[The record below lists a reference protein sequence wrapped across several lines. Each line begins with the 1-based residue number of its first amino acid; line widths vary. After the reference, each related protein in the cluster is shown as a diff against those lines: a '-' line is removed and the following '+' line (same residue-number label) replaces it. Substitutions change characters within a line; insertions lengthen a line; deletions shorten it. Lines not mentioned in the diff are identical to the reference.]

1 MSWNS
6 PKLFFL
12 ISWAALALFLAI
24 ITLGAEI
31 CYNKGQ
37 LRSKVSFYFIT
48 NNKNHMPEEVNTISQ
63 TIIDSMDELWS
74 AIILKVPTIGG
85 ALLVLVLG
93 LIFSPILGNFAKR
106 LVKLTKVDS
115 LAEQA
120 GLIEQAKNAGINL
133 SISGLIG
140 GLVKWFFLIVF
151 FVAAV
156 DILGW
161 ERLTDVLYSLLF
173 FIPNV
178 IVAVIIL
185 TVGLILANWAERL
198 VVKKI
203 EISKTPIAH
212 GKLMGKF
219 ARWAII
225 IFSLMTALFQL
236 GIAQQLIVILFAGM
250 ILTFSLA
257 FGLGGRQKAAEIIE
271 RLDGSKQ

>member
-1 MSWNS
+1 
-6 PKLFFL
+6 
-12 ISWAALALFLAI
+12 
-24 ITLGAEI
+24 
-31 CYNKGQ
+31 
-37 LRSKVSFYFIT
+37 
-48 NNKNHMPEEVNTISQ
+48 MPEEVNTISQ

-173 FIPNV
+173 FIPDV